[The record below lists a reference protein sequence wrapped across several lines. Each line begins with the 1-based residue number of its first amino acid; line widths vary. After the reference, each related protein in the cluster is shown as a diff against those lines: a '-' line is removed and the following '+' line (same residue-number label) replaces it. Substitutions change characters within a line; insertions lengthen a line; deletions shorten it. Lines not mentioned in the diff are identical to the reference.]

1 MKTVFMIKQELNVGD
16 RVKLLYM
23 DGETSIEPGTEGT
36 VLKVFELF
44 GTTQYSVDWDN
55 GSKLN
60 LITSSDAWKK
70 IEPKKLDEA
79 FNEDPFYQNID
90 TFRFFKMKFFQEFLK
105 KLRECGVTN
114 MFGAAPYLYMGRQR
128 METDFNYHNVENE
141 ICDDVLEMADQ
152 AQSEMINGVIKYMNE
167 NNREIEIEKVNR
179 NVQKFAT
186 SIVVLYM
193 NLY

>member
-1 MKTVFMIKQELNVGD
+1 MINQELNVGD

-23 DGETSIEPGTEGT
+23 DGETYIEPGTEGT
-36 VLKVFELF
+36 VVKSFELF
-44 GTTQYSVDWDN
+44 GTKQYGVEWDN
-55 GSKLN
+55 GSKLG
-60 LITSSDAWKK
+60 LIADSDAWKK

-90 TFRFFKMKFFQEFLK
+90 TFKFFKMKFFQEFLK

-128 METDFNYHNVENE
+128 MEVDFNYNNVESYV
-141 ICDDVLEMADQ
+141 CDDVLDMADK

-167 NNREIEIEKVNR
+167 NNKEIEIEKVNR

-186 SIVVLYM
+186 SIVVLYI

>member
-1 MKTVFMIKQELNVGD
+1 MINQELNVGD

-23 DGETSIEPGTEGT
+23 DGETSIEPGVEGT
-36 VLKVFELF
+36 VVKVFELF
-44 GTTQYSVDWDN
+44 GTTQYGVEWDN
-55 GSKLN
+55 GSKLD

-70 IEPKKLDEA
+70 IGPKRIDES
-79 FNEDPFYQNID
+79 FNDDLFYQNID
-90 TFRFFKMKFFQEFLK
+90 TFRFFKMKFFQEYLK
-105 KLRECGVTN
+105 KLRECSVTN

-141 ICDDVLEMADQ
+141 ICDEVLEMADQ

-167 NNREIEIEKVNR
+167 NNKEIEIEKVNR

>member
-36 VLKVFELF
+36 VVKVFELF
-44 GTTQYSVDWDN
+44 GTTQYGVDWDN
-55 GSKLN
+55 GSKLD

-70 IEPKKLDEA
+70 IGPKRIDES
-79 FNEDPFYQNID
+79 FNEDPFYQNVD
-90 TFRFFKMKFFQEFLK
+90 TFRFFKMKFFQEYLK

-128 METDFNYHNVENE
+128 MKVDFNYNNVENE
-141 ICDDVLEMADQ
+141 ICDEVLEMADQ

>member
-1 MKTVFMIKQELNVGD
+1 MIKQELNVGD

-36 VLKVFELF
+36 VVKSLVLF
-44 GTTQYSVDWDN
+44 GTKQYAVKWDN
-55 GSKLN
+55 GSELD
-60 LITSSDAWKK
+60 LISSVDAWKK
-70 IEPKKLDEA
+70 IEPKKLDES

-105 KLRECGVTN
+105 KIRECGVTN

-128 METDFNYHNVENE
+128 MEVDFNYHNVENE

-167 NNREIEIEKVNR
+167 NNKEIDIDKVNR
-179 NVQKFAT
+179 NVRKFAT

>member
-1 MKTVFMIKQELNVGD
+1 MIKQELNVGD

-36 VLKVFELF
+36 VVKSLVLF
-44 GTTQYSVDWDN
+44 GTKQYAVKWDN
-55 GSKLN
+55 GSELD
-60 LITSSDAWKK
+60 LISSVDAWKK

-128 METDFNYHNVENE
+128 MEVDFNYNNVENE
-141 ICDDVLEMADQ
+141 ICDEVLEMADQ